1 VVEGDTPLSA
11 AILCFGMTLILLVL
25 AAMMNDDGP

>member
-1 VVEGDTPLSA
+1 VGAPPLSA
-11 AILCFGMTLILLVL
+11 AILSFGMTLILLVL